1 MMRSILSSIFLLA
14 VSPVWA
20 STFVGNGGNAG
31 DVELQVTLSQITN
44 TLNYIVSAPEDENEK
59 LCQCER
65 VLEQHKVCESLKNSN
80 QRQNNYCADQTASKA
95 KDILKLLESENGVQV
110 VWTSRSMEVSENTGD
125 READAIANPKAKKIT
140 LNREQFL
147 KLKDYERVFLLSH
160 ELGHLIQIDK
170 KYLSDDEPVG
180 PFKQVDGGR
189 QFLNSMASAITMKS
203 LTTGQ
208 VADYVQVLHTSKS
221 YQSNWISFSL
231 GTEHKREDQS
241 RLAIEKYSGWDI
253 SYRHQLN
260 QAWGI
265 TGGARL
271 LKGENEFFSMTQA
284 TTELKLYNVQLNYR
298 FFPVDNP
305 LSPRGQS
312 HFVFGLGIEAGQ
324 AKYKLQDDF
333 TEEDDKADLLSPLVN
348 GQYFLALNSGLWLN
362 AGLTYTNHKYTF
374 NNIGF
379 GGYKSDPNQIYMNIG
394 ASYGF

>member
-1 MMRSILSSIFLLA
+1 MMKPILVISIFMSLSLA
-14 VSPVWA
+14 KA

-31 DVELQVTLSQITN
+31 DVELEVTLSQITS
-44 TLNYIVSAPEDENEK
+44 TLNHIISAPEDENEK

-65 VLEQHKVCESLKNSN
+65 ILEQHKVCESLKNSN
-80 QRQNNYCADQTASKA
+80 QRQTYFCADQTASKA
-95 KDILKLLESENGVQV
+95 KDILKLLESENGVQI

-160 ELGHLIQIDK
+160 ELGHLVQIEK
-170 KYLSDDEPVG
+170 KYISDDETVG

-189 QFLNSMASAITMKS
+189 QFLNSMAAAITMKS

-208 VADYVQVLHTSKS
+208 VADYAQVLRTSKS
-221 YQSNWISFSL
+221 YQANWISFAL
-231 GTEHKREDQS
+231 GSESKREDQS

-253 SYRHQLN
+253 SFRHQLS
-260 QAWGI
+260 QAWGF

-271 LKGENEFFSMTQA
+271 LKGENEFFSMTKA
-284 TTELKLYNVQLNYR
+284 TTELKLYNLQVNYR

-312 HFVFGLGIEAGQ
+312 HFVFGLGLEAGQ

-333 TEEDDKADLLSPLVN
+333 TAEEDQANLLSPLAN
-348 GQYFLALNSGLWLN
+348 AQYFLALNSGLWLN

-379 GGYKSDPNQIYMNIG
+379 DGYKSDPNQFYINIG

>member
-1 MMRSILSSIFLLA
+1 MMKPILVISIFLSLSQA
-14 VSPVWA
+14 MA

-44 TLNYIVSAPEDENEK
+44 TLNTIVNAPEDENEK

-65 VLEQHKVCESLKNSN
+65 ILEQHKVCESLKNSN
-80 QRQNNYCADQTASKA
+80 QRQTYFCADQTASKA
-95 KDILKLLESENGVQV
+95 KDILKLLESENGLQV
-110 VWTSRSMEVSENTGD
+110 VWTSRAMEVTENTGE

-160 ELGHLIQIDK
+160 ELGHLVQIDK
-170 KYLSDDEPVG
+170 KYLTDDEPVG

-189 QFLNSMASAITMKS
+189 QFLNSMAAAITMKS

-208 VADYVQVLHTSKS
+208 VADYAQVLRTSKS
-221 YQSNWISFSL
+221 YQSNWISFAL
-231 GTEHKREDQS
+231 GSESKREDQS
-241 RLAIEKYSGWDI
+241 RVAIEKYSGWDA
-253 SYRHQLN
+253 SYRYQVN
-260 QAWGI
+260 QAWGV

-271 LKGENEFFSMTQA
+271 LKGENDFFSMTQA
-284 TTELKLYNVQLNYR
+284 TTELKLYNLQLNYR

-312 HFVFGLGIEAGQ
+312 HFVVGLGLEAGE

-348 GQYFLALNSGLWLN
+348 AQYFLALNAGLWLN
-362 AGLTYTNHKYTF
+362 AGVTYTNHKYTF
-374 NNIGF
+374 NNIGID
-379 GGYKSDPNQIYMNIG
+379 GYTSDPNQFYMNIG